1 MRQPLRL
8 RFQVLAFAIIRLFQ
22 NTGYRMIYPFLPA
35 IARGLGVNQES
46 IALAI
51 TARAS
56 LGLFS
61 PIFGS
66 FAESRGR
73 KAAML
78 VGAGMFTVGMALV
91 AIWPTFPSLV
101 ISLLLVSTSKII
113 FDPAMQAYLGD
124 RVHYRQRGLAIGL
137 TEFGWSGAFLVGVP
151 IVGWLIELAGWSSPF
166 IWLALVGGGLTALL
180 WRMLPPEARHTSARP
195 AFREGLRV
203 VLTNRIALAGL
214 SLAFLLSAANE
225 SINIVY
231 GSWMEG
237 QFGLQ
242 VAAIGL
248 VSTIVGIAELGG
260 EGGVAALSDRLGKR
274 RSAGIGIGVFG
285 LACLLLPLLGGHLET
300 ALVGLFM
307 FYAGFEFAVVSSIPL
322 MTELMPQARATLMA
336 LNVTSFSLGRVMGS
350 LIGQP
355 LYQLGLGANGV
366 VGFALSLIALMM
378 IAFFVR
384 ENHAHQPA
392 PAAE

>member
-1 MRQPLRL
+1 MKQPRL
-8 RFQVLAFAIIRLFQ
+8 RFQVLAFAVTRLFH
-22 NTGYRMIYPFLPA
+22 NTGYRMVYPFLPA
-35 IARGLGVNQES
+35 IARGLGVSPES

-73 KAAML
+73 KAGML
-78 VGAGMFTVGMALV
+78 MGAGLFTAGMALV
-91 AIWPTFPSLV
+91 VVWPTFPSLV
-101 ISLLLVSTSKII
+101 LSLLLVSTSKIV

-137 TEFGWSGAFLVGVP
+137 TEFGWSGAFLLGVP
-151 IVGWLIELAGWSSPF
+151 VVGWLIERAGWSSPF
-166 IWLALVGGGLTALL
+166 LWLMLVGAGLFVLL
-180 WRMLPPEARHTSARP
+180 WRMLPAEARHTSARP
-195 AFREGLRV
+195 AFREGLRL
-203 VLTNRIALAGL
+203 VLTNRVALAGL

-260 EGGVAALSDRLGKR
+260 EGGVAAISDRLGKR
-274 RSAGIGIGVFG
+274 RSAGIGIGLFG
-285 LACLLLPLLGGHLET
+285 VSCLLLPLLGGRLDT
-300 ALVGLFM
+300 AMVALFL
-307 FYAGFEFAVVSSIPL
+307 FYFSFEFAVVSSIPL

-336 LNVTSFSLGRVMGS
+336 LNVTSFSLGRVLGS

-355 LYQLGLGANGV
+355 LYHLGLGANGV
-366 VGFALSLIALMM
+366 VGFALSLTALMIVM
-378 IAFFVR
+378 FFVR
-384 ENHAHQPA
+384 ESASSRVVQA
-392 PAAE
+392 TK